1 MDVGD
6 TLSLLRTTDGFSPS
20 ERKVADAV
28 LADPERAVRLTLAE
42 LAVAA
47 AVSEPTVVRFCRR
60 IGHDGYQDYKLG
72 LARSLVTRS
81 GYADLEVKPDDPIR
95 AVAHKIVD
103 ATVDVLG
110 HVRRTLDTD
119 ALAAAVELLA
129 GAHKIEFYGMGA
141 SGAVALDA
149 HHKFFR
155 LVVPCVAYVDAHM
168 QFMSAATLA
177 PGDVVVAISHTGRT
191 RELIESAELAR
202 RQGASVIAITASDT
216 PLARLASLALTVDVP
231 EDTDVFTPMFSR
243 LAHLV
248 ILDVLAVGMAMRGGE
263 ATRARLARMK
273 ASLRAKRAPREADG
287 GTA

>member
-6 TLSLLRTTDGFSPS
+6 TLGLLRTTSGFSPS

-60 IGHDGYQDYKLG
+60 LGHDGYQDYKLG

-81 GYADLEVKPDDPIR
+81 GYADLEVKPDDPAR
-95 AVAHKIVD
+95 AITHKILD
-103 ATVDVLG
+103 ATVDVIG

-119 ALAAAVELLA
+119 AVAAAVELLA
-129 GAHKIEFYGMGA
+129 AAHKIEFYGMGA

-168 QFMSAATLA
+168 QYMSAATLA
-177 PGDVVVAISHTGRT
+177 PEDVVVAISHTGRT

-202 RQGASVIAITASDT
+202 RQGASVVAITAPDT
-216 PLARLASLALTVDVP
+216 PLARLASLALTVAVP

-248 ILDVLAVGMAMRGGE
+248 IVDVLAVGVAMRGGE
-263 ATRARLARMK
+263 ATRSRLARMK
-273 ASLRAKRAPREADG
+273 ASLRAKRTPREADG